1 MSVKDKIRG
10 CLFGGAAGDAL
21 GYPVEFMDET
31 SIRNTYGAEGIHSY
45 VLTRSHADEPG
56 MALFSDDTQM
66 TLFTA
71 WGLFHCKEGEYP
83 RHSVARAYQDWLDTQ
98 EYSYNL
104 WHQEKKT
111 GFTEL
116 SEIPGLYARRAPG
129 NTCMSALSQ
138 RRTQTKEVKS
148 YIHSSVNHSKGCGGI
163 MRISP
168 LTLYY
173 PDMDLMELDRE
184 GAELSA
190 ITHSHSLGYMPSSVL
205 THILHR
211 IVYPDRE
218 MTLREI
224 VREAGEILP
233 VLFPGDRHLD
243 ELTTIINLS
252 LELSE
257 NNQPDLE
264 NIHRLG
270 EGWVAE
276 ETLGIALY
284 CALRHAGDFSAGITA
299 AVNHRGDSDST
310 GAVTGNILGAW
321 LGYDQ
326 IDEGWKKDLELK
338 DLILDTA
345 DRIAEH
351 IEKKS

>member
-21 GYPVEFMDET
+21 GYPVEFMDE
-31 SIRNTYGAEGIHSY
+31 SAIRNTYGAEGIRSY
-45 VLTRSHADEPG
+45 VLTRSHMDEPG
-56 MALFSDDTQM
+56 TALFSDDTQM

-71 WGLFHCKEGEYP
+71 WGLFHCPEGEYP
-83 RHSVARAYQDWLDTQ
+83 RHSVAMAYQDWLDTQ
-98 EYSYNL
+98 EYSFNL
-104 WHQEKKT
+104 WQKEKKP

-116 SEIPGLYARRAPG
+116 AEIPELYARRAPG

-138 RRTQTKEVKS
+138 RRNQAEKVNS
-148 YIHSSVNHSKGCGGI
+148 YIRSTINHSKGCGGI

-168 LTLYY
+168 LALYY
-173 PDMDLMELDRE
+173 PDMDLAELDRE

-211 IVYPDRE
+211 IAYPERD
-218 MTLREI
+218 LPLKEI
-224 VREAGEILP
+224 VREARDILP

-243 ELTTIINLS
+243 ELKMIIDLS

-257 NNQPDLE
+257 NDKTDPE

-284 CALRHAGDFSAGITA
+284 CALRYSGDFSAGIIA

-326 IDEGWKKDLELK
+326 MDGCWKKDLELK
-338 DLILDTA
+338 ELILDTA

-351 IEKKS
+351 R

>member
-1 MSVKDKIRG
+1 MLVKDKIRG

-21 GYPVEFMDET
+21 GYPVEFMDE
-31 SIRNTYGAEGIHSY
+31 SAIRNTYGKDGIRSF
-45 VLTRSHADEPG
+45 VLTRAHADEPG
-56 MALFSDDTQM
+56 TALFSDDTQM

-71 WGLFHCKEGEYP
+71 WGLFHCPEGEYP
-83 RHSVARAYQDWLDTQ
+83 RYSVAKAYQDWLDTQ
-98 EYSYNL
+98 EYTYNL
-104 WHQEKKT
+104 WRKEKKT

-116 SEIPGLYARRAPG
+116 AEIPELYARRAPG
-129 NTCMSALSQ
+129 NTCMSALAQ
-138 RRTQTKEVKS
+138 RRNQTEKVKS
-148 YIHSSVNHSKGCGGI
+148 YIRSAINHSKGCGGI

-168 LTLYY
+168 LALYY
-173 PDMDLMELDRE
+173 PDMDLTELDKE

-205 THILHR
+205 IHILHR

-218 MTLREI
+218 MTLKEI
-224 VREAGEILP
+224 VLEARDILP
-233 VLFPGDRHLD
+233 ELFPGDRHLD
-243 ELTTIINLS
+243 ELKNILDLS

-257 NNQPDLE
+257 NNKPDQE
-264 NIHRLG
+264 NIHLLG

-284 CALRHAGDFSAGITA
+284 CALRYSGDFSAGIIA

-326 IDEGWKKDLELK
+326 IGECWKKDLELK

-345 DRIAEH
+345 DRIAGH
-351 IEKKS
+351 N